1 MHRKVCHLT
10 SVHSIDDGRIFRK
23 ECTSLAA
30 NGFDVTLIA
39 CGNESF
45 EEIKNGVKRI
55 SLKVPVKNR
64 LQRLLIRSRIVYKK
78 ALEVDTDIYHFH
90 DPELIPVGLKLKK
103 KGKKVIYDSH
113 EDTAEL
119 IKTRK
124 WIPKIF
130 RSTIHFLF
138 DYYEQNSIKKFD
150 AIISV
155 TPLLVNKFK
164 KWNKNSLQI
173 TNYPIY
179 KSALLEHS
187 LLNKRKDLV
196 FAGGITHAYMFEN
209 ILKSLVKTKNVR
221 LKLAGRPVTSDYLEY
236 LKSFEG
242 WKKIDYYGLIPHI
255 DVLELYNNS
264 LVGIA
269 CLGYIAN
276 VGYKEGSL
284 GVQKLFEFMGCGLA
298 VICTDFKLW
307 KEIIEKE
314 KCGICIN
321 PYNVDEITNAIQ
333 YLIDNPEI
341 AIEMGRNGQKAVE
354 REYNWKTQEDKLI
367 NIYNNLGDS

>member
-30 NGFDVTLIA
+30 NGFEVILIA
-39 CGNESF
+39 CGDKFFQEL
-45 EEIKNGVKRI
+45 KNGVHRI
-55 SLKVPVKNR
+55 QLNIPAKNR
-64 LQRLLIRSRIVYKK
+64 LHRFLIRPKEIYKK
-78 ALEVDTDIYHFH
+78 ALEVDADIYHFH

-155 TPLLVNKFK
+155 TPLLVEKFEK
-164 KWNKNSLQI
+164 CNSNAYQI
-173 TNYPIY
+173 TNYPIHINNSI
-179 KSALLEHS
+179 KNAT
-187 LLNKRKDLV
+187 KDIRQGLV
-196 FAGGITHAYMFEN
+196 YAGGITHAYMFEN
-209 ILKSLVKTKNVR
+209 LLISIDKTTNTK
-221 LKLAGRPVTSDYLEY
+221 LKLAGNPVTKNYLDR
-236 LKSFEG
+236 LKLLAG
-242 WKKIDYYGLIPHI
+242 WKKTEYFGQIPHSE
-255 DVLELYNNS
+255 VLDLYKTS
-264 LVGIA
+264 LIGVA

-284 GVQKLFEFMGCGLA
+284 GVQKLFEFMGSGLA

-307 KEIIEKE
+307 KEIIEKY
-314 KCGICIN
+314 KCGICVN
-321 PYNVDEITNAIQ
+321 PYDINEITEAIQ
-333 YLIDNPEI
+333 YLTDNPEK
-341 AIEMGRNGQKAVE
+341 AIEMGENGQIAVE
-354 REYNWKTQEDKLI
+354 KEYNWNTQEIKLI
-367 NIYNNLGDS
+367 DIYNNL